1 MDKRNIMLTAVIILG
16 IMLAGITGYLVWSTV
31 HDRYVKA
38 EDIGAFKDSAPDMGV
53 PGGSGHGGLAEG
65 RPEDG
70 DSLHGNRGGNEPWDS
85 SGPWDPASDGQPADA
100 GDGQG
105 PGTAGDSLENGLG
118 TAGSGQDMGDKGA
131 GADGTD
137 DSTIH
142 FVFAG
147 DILLSDH
154 VLGAYNKAGDI
165 SGVVDGTFR
174 SVIDSSD
181 VFMANEEFPFS
192 SRGTAAA
199 DKQFTF
205 RLPPEKVSIFQELGI
220 DIVTLANN
228 HALDFGTDALLDT
241 CHTLDQAGIY
251 RVGAGANLDEAK
263 RPVIMEI
270 KGKKIGFLGA
280 SRVIPVGSWNATAN
294 GPGML
299 TTYDPALLLEE
310 IRKAKEECDF
320 VIVYVHWGIERDERP
335 QDYQRTMGK
344 QYIDAGA
351 DRVIGSHPHVL
362 QGMEYYKGKP
372 IIYSLGNFIFGS
384 SIPRTALL
392 KADWDGVT
400 LSLELVPGTSSGG
413 YTRAMTDDA
422 EKQGF
427 YQYMTSISYDVAVDE
442 ETGTLSGE

>member
-85 SGPWDPASDGQPADA
+85 SGPWNPASDGQPADA

-118 TAGSGQDMGDKGA
+118 TAGSGQDMGDEGA

-280 SRVIPVGSWNATAN
+280 SRVIPVGSWNAT
-294 GPGML
+294 
-299 TTYDPALLLEE
+299 
-310 IRKAKEECDF
+310 
-320 VIVYVHWGIERDERP
+320 
-335 QDYQRTMGK
+335 
-344 QYIDAGA
+344 
-351 DRVIGSHPHVL
+351 
-362 QGMEYYKGKP
+362 
-372 IIYSLGNFIFGS
+372 
-384 SIPRTALL
+384 
-392 KADWDGVT
+392 
-400 LSLELVPGTSSGG
+400 
-413 YTRAMTDDA
+413 
-422 EKQGF
+422 
-427 YQYMTSISYDVAVDE
+427 
-442 ETGTLSGE
+442 